1 VASERSLAQDDL
13 VAAARGLATAARLL
27 ERALGDMTLPQFR
40 VLGVVASSPER
51 ASRIAERAAVSRPS
65 LSGVLDG
72 LESRQWVRRSVV
84 DGDRRGVRLDVTTG
98 GRHALAGACTAA
110 GRAVSEILDELEP
123 DDRAAAVRGLVLLAQ
138 AFDRRGARRV
148 ATEGTAAR

>member
-1 VASERSLAQDDL
+1 M
-13 VAAARGLATAARLL
+13 AAARALATGARVI

-72 LESRQWVRRSVV
+72 LETRRWVRRSVV
-84 DGDRRGVRLDVTTG
+84 DGDRRGVRLDVTAA
-98 GRHALAGACTAA
+98 GRHALSAACTAA
-110 GRAVSEILDELEP
+110 GGAVSEIVDELEP
-123 DDRAAAVRGLVLLAQ
+123 DDRAAALRGLGLLAQ
-138 AFDRRGARRV
+138 AFERRGARR
-148 ATEGTAAR
+148 AETEGTAAR